1 MSIRWKLFI
10 LLLLVTLAPILL
22 LRLNAQQSMREVGDD
37 LAKRTSSALIDNVG
51 DSLKRLVE
59 DHARLLKRERQLL
72 ETALE
77 LQSSRISLFED
88 GQLFL
93 HPSAERETDR
103 QSVLDTGLYCNST
116 ATGECVAF
124 GVDDG
129 KLVEFQGGWGR
140 WWANQ
145 PEKADHPYVPIFR
158 ESFKEYGE
166 MLMWTLYARTGQ
178 GLLLYPAPP
187 LDVFSQAWREDGQ
200 SGGPSAGRHGGMG
213 MMQDGMGM
221 MQQGMGMSGGMM
233 RGMESMHE
241 NMRRMWRG
249 IQNLLPPPGT
259 GTTKTVWHGP
269 MQDPMTGRAVFVIV
283 RPLLSAAGE
292 PEGRTAFVVPV
303 DALFHAGVHL
313 PDISKSMQAY
323 MVNVEGGRLRIVA
336 STVKQQNPAHGDHSR
351 LGWQLSGAEAIYL
364 GDADGEGATEIAADL
379 TDEKSGI
386 AVQPLDGRE
395 SIWVY
400 APVGLSGLH
409 LILVAPEKDVVAKA
423 EALGDYVENRIHGQ
437 VRTTGV
443 ILIFAL
449 AAILAVS
456 FLLSRS
462 MTRRLKILAR
472 QARRLSEGDF
482 DARSGVRG
490 HDEIGELG
498 RVLDNTGPA
507 LSEHVCIKEALN
519 VAMEVQQA
527 LLPDASPEFD
537 GFDIAARCDYSDET
551 GGDFYDFVP
560 RDVSGKS
567 SLLAVVGDVSGHGIP
582 AALLMSSARAYLRS
596 RAAQP
601 GQAHEL
607 MEHVNTQLSHDTFG
621 TGQFVTMMLI
631 ELNAGGRELRWV
643 RAGHEP
649 ALLFEPASGATTE
662 LMGPGVSLGVDD
674 DLTYETRGVELAPGQ
689 IVVVGTDGIWEMR
702 SPGGEMYGK
711 ERFREAVRRH
721 AHLDAGHMVDAIF
734 DDLYAYLGHAPQED
748 DITLLIIKVMDAPGA
763 NAG

>member
-37 LAKRTSSALIDNVG
+37 LAKRTSSALVENVG

-72 ETALE
+72 ETTLE
-77 LQSSRISLFED
+77 LQSSRISQFNA
-88 GQLFL
+88 GRLFL
-93 HPSAERETDR
+93 HPSAERDTDR
-103 QSVLDTGLYCNST
+103 TSVLDTGLYCNST

-124 GVDDG
+124 GVDDSR
-129 KLVEFQGGWGR
+129 LVEFQGGWGR
-140 WWANQ
+140 WWAGR
-145 PEKADHPYVPIFR
+145 PEKTDHPYVPIFR

-166 MLMWTLYARTGQ
+166 MLMWTLYARTGK

-187 LDVFSQAWREDGQ
+187 LGVFSQEWRDDGV
-200 SGGPSAGRHGGMG
+200 SGGLYGGMG
-213 MMQDGMGM
+213 MMQDGSSM
-221 MQQGMGMSGGMM
+221 MQHGMGMSRGMM
-233 RGMESMHE
+233 RGMEGMHE

-249 IQNLLPPPGT
+249 IQNLLPPPGK
-259 GTTKTVWHGP
+259 GSTKTVWHGP

-292 PEGRTAFVVPV
+292 AEGRTAFVVPV
-303 DALFHAGVHL
+303 NALFHAGVHL
-313 PDISKSMQAY
+313 PDISTSMQAY

-336 STVKQQNPAHGDHSR
+336 STVRRQNPVHGDEAHM
-351 LGWQLSGAEAIYL
+351 GWRLSGAETIYL
-364 GDADGEGATEIAADL
+364 GEADGEGVSEIAADL
-379 TDEKSGI
+379 TDKKSGI

-409 LILVAPEKDVVAKA
+409 LILVAPEKDVVAQA

-437 VRTTGV
+437 VRTTGI

-482 DARSGVRG
+482 DARSDVGG

-527 LLPDASPEFD
+527 LLPDGSPAFD
-537 GFDIAARCDYSDET
+537 GFEIAARCDYSDET

-560 RDVSGKS
+560 RSISGES
-567 SLLAVVGDVSGHGIP
+567 TLLAVVGDVSGHGIP

-601 GQAHEL
+601 GPPHAIV
-607 MEHVNTQLSHDTFG
+607 EHVNTQLSGDTFG
-621 TGQFVTMMLI
+621 TGQFVTLMLI
-631 ELNAGGRELRWV
+631 ELKAGGRELRWV

-649 ALLFEPASGATTE
+649 ALLFDPATGAMTE

-674 DLTYETRGVELAPGQ
+674 DLTYETRGVDIAPGQ

-711 ERFREAVRRH
+711 ERFHEAVRRH
-721 AHLDAGHMVDAIF
+721 AHLDVRQMVDAIF

-748 DITLLIIKVMDAPGA
+748 DITLLIIKATDETGT